1 MKSHR
6 DIGTDESIEH
16 HSLPGTNMAGK
27 QAPEKDDEC
36 TDERSSTDHKHDDAR
51 DVPVDKPKSTA
62 D

>member
-36 TDERSSTDHKHDDAR
+36 TDERGSSEQKHADERKA
-51 DVPVDKPKSTA
+51 PTDKPDSPA